1 MINPLSR
8 FAPFLVGDFP
18 KPFLELLSGV
28 THHEKLSEDELKGI
42 LWKAYEFGLRHHE
55 GQKRLSGEPY
65 FESHCVEVAKILA
78 NWNMDHV
85 TIIGGLLH
93 DTIEDTD
100 ATLEDIEEIFGSDVA
115 NLVNGASK

>member
-55 GQKRLSGEPY
+55 GQKRLSGNHIL
-65 FESHCVEVAKILA
+65 SHIALR
-78 NWNMDHV
+78 
-85 TIIGGLLH
+85 
-93 DTIEDTD
+93 
-100 ATLEDIEEIFGSDVA
+100 
-115 NLVNGASK
+115 